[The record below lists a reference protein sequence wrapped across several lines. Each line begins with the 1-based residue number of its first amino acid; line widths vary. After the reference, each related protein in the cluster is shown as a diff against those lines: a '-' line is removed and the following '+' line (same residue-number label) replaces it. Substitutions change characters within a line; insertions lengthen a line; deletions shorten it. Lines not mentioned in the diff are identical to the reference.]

1 MAPPLHW
8 YQKIHDLVHDLPSL
22 LIEPIQRIPRY
33 KLMLTVRRQYPTF
46 FLFFLLFS
54 LPVRASHSR
63 VLTTNLSHEQDII
76 KHTNQEHPDYYNLK
90 EAEQVIEH
98 ILAEMNLAAKFSNNR
113 RKILD
118 IEYMFNGDVV
128 RASWRRSV
136 EAFVRLFACLL
147 KSATRC
153 GHNSATQNLLD
164 WADNRRYVQSA
175 DIRAIT
181 QHLQKERRQ
190 LVDVRIWLFSDR
202 IIIGQLKEEY
212 FEGEPEYHLIASMDL
227 FDVHVEVSHERQKDD
242 KTAERTFLTR
252 VHALDLLLIPCV
264 RGCVCVWLS
273 NVSVPPSNLPCEQ
286 RLHGHL
292 RPRARAAHVAG
303 AYQQAQDTVA
313 RRVAQD
319 EVRAYVHVCTSVSV

>member
-1 MAPPLHW
+1 MGSSRGRSLGQLEQQCIDRRSLDRAQASPPTLQAIRPIPCCWHQDRRAIEQTQCSLRSVRQCTPCIVVSRHSIDEPTLSQRLTLMAPPLHW

-46 FLFFLLFS
+46 FLFFFLFS

-136 EAFVRLFACLL
+136 EAFVCLFAQVCNSVWSQLCETEPTRL
-147 KSATRC
+147 GRQPTICAECRYSRHHAAPAKGASATGRR
-153 GHNSATQNLLD
+153 ANLAVL
-164 WADNRRYVQSA
+164 R
-175 DIRAIT
+175 
-181 QHLQKERRQ
+181 
-190 LVDVRIWLFSDR
+190 
-202 IIIGQLKEEY
+202 
-212 FEGEPEYHLIASMDL
+212 
-227 FDVHVEVSHERQKDD
+227 SHHHR
-242 KTAERTFLTR
+242 TAQGGVL
-252 VHALDLLLIPCV
+252 
-264 RGCVCVWLS
+264 
-273 NVSVPPSNLPCEQ
+273 
-286 RLHGHL
+286 
-292 RPRARAAHVAG
+292 
-303 AYQQAQDTVA
+303 
-313 RRVAQD
+313 
-319 EVRAYVHVCTSVSV
+319 

>member
-153 GHNSATQNLLD
+153 GHNSAKQNLLD

-264 RGCVCVWLS
+264 RVRGCVCGSATYPFLLRTSHVNNVYTVICGREQERRMWLELINKHKTQS
-273 NVSVPPSNLPCEQ
+273 
-286 RLHGHL
+286 R
-292 RPRARAAHVAG
+292 
-303 AYQQAQDTVA
+303 
-313 RRVAQD
+313 D
-319 EVRAYVHVCTSVSV
+319 ELLKMK